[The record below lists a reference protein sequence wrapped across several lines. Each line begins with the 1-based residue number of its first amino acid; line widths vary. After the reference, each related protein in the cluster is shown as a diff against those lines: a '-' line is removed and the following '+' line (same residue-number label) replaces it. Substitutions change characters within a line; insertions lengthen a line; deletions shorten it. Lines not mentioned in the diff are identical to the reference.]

1 MRSIW
6 EGQQGRSHRVLVF
19 VVAYEAADKL
29 ASVLERI
36 TAGDI
41 AYEVL
46 VIDDASTDRT
56 FEVALE
62 SADSHPL
69 DVTVFATPE
78 NQGYG
83 GNQKLGYAY
92 AIRNDF
98 DFVVLLHGDGQYAP
112 EKIPEL
118 LAPLRS
124 GDADAVFGSRMMDK
138 GAAVAGGMP
147 LYKFVG
153 NKILSRIQNGLLRT
167 SLSEFHSGFRA
178 YSVSALRKIP
188 FHQNANGFHFDTE
201 IIIQLLL
208 AGCRI
213 SEVPIPTYYGDEIC
227 RVNGIPYAWNVIK
240 ATLKSRLHALGIFY
254 DRRFD
259 IDGPGN
265 SHYTLKLG
273 YRSSHTAAIE
283 IVPEGSRVLDI
294 GCGPGEMAM
303 ALREKGCSVDGVDP
317 YEPVDQSVF
326 SEFRL
331 WNDSEPLPFDLRR
344 YSWVLLLDVI
354 EHMSNPE
361 GFLDKLR
368 SASRSLDGNPRL
380 LITTGNVVFW
390 IVRFQA
396 LLGNFNY
403 GKKGILDLTHTRL
416 FTFSSL
422 KNLLEGCGYE
432 IERIEGVPAPF
443 PLALGLNPFA
453 RALVKLNQSLIRIS
467 KGLFSYQILVVAS
480 PKPTVDALLDRTIEK
495 SAERSRDAIRHE
507 SSAVRARDV
516 G

>member
-1 MRSIW
+1 VRDRVDPRAS
-6 EGQQGRSHRVLVF
+6 QRVLIF
-19 VVAYEAADKL
+19 VVAYEAEEKL
-29 ASVLERI
+29 EGVLQRI
-36 TAGDI
+36 PAGD
-41 AYEVL
+41 ARYEVL
-46 VIDDASTDRT
+46 VIDDSSEDRT

-69 DVTVFATPE
+69 AVTVLATPE

-112 EKIPEL
+112 EKIPDL
-118 LAPLRS
+118 LAPLQR
-124 GDADAVFGSRMMDK
+124 GEADAVFGSRMMDK
-138 GAAVAGGMP
+138 GGAIAGGMP

-153 NKILSRIQNGLLRT
+153 NKILSRTQNGLLHT

-240 ATLKSRLHALGIFY
+240 ATLKSRMHALGIFY

-259 IDGPGN
+259 IEGPGN
-265 SHYTLKLG
+265 RHYTLKLG
-273 YRSSHTAAIE
+273 YRSSHSAAIE
-283 IVPEGSRVLDI
+283 IVPDGSRVLDI

-303 ALREKGCSVDGVDP
+303 ELREKGCSVDGVDP
-317 YEPVDQSVF
+317 YEPANQSAF

-331 WNDSEPLPFDLRR
+331 WNDSDPLPFDLRS

-361 GFLDKLR
+361 SFLDDLR
-368 SASRSLDGNPRL
+368 SAARSHDGSPRV

-390 IVRFQA
+390 IVRFQT
-396 LLGNFNY
+396 LFGNFNY

-416 FTFSSL
+416 FTFTSL
-422 KNLLEGCGYE
+422 KNLLEGCGYK
-432 IERIEGVPAPF
+432 IERIEGIPAPF
-443 PLALGLNPFA
+443 PLALGQNPLA
-453 RALVKLNQSLIRIS
+453 MALVRLNQLLIRIS

-480 PKPTVDALLDRTIEK
+480 PKPTVDALLDRTIET
-495 SAERSRDAIRHE
+495 SAERSRDAMLRE
-507 SSAVRARDV
+507 STATPARNL